1 MIGQYTLLWSSV
13 SVVTASVIGMKE
25 ATAVNLR
32 DPSEFFVGLITART
46 TTANCEANEVPV
58 VGSMTVD
65 AVEIS
70 VLNVSKAVDTLVGLL
85 TSAETLSTTVVG
97 GVVVSPEVAVHVE
110 GFSLYNSE
118 VRDSKS
124 EEGEIHLL

>member
-1 MIGQYTLLWSSV
+1 MK
-13 SVVTASVIGMKE
+13 VT
-25 ATAVNLR
+25 TAVNLR

-46 TTANCEANEVPV
+46 TTLNCEANEVPV
-58 VGSMTVD
+58 VGSIVVD
-65 AVEIS
+65 AVESS
-70 VLNVSKAVDTLVGLL
+70 VLNVSKAVDTVVGLL

-97 GVVVSPEVAVHVE
+97 VVVAPEVAEHME

-124 EEGEIHLL
+124 EEGETHLL